1 MKSIRAASPILGG
14 CAGSVQNHD
23 QPSEG
28 SMNRQAYLLAVL
40 VWLCPSWAHA
50 EDAAALAKQLSNPV
64 AALISVPFQSNW
76 EQGIGPDG
84 DGSRYTLNVQPV
96 IPMSI
101 GEEWNLISRTILP
114 VVDQWSIFPGAGEQ
128 FGLSDTLQSLFFSPK
143 EPTAGGLIW
152 GAGPVFLLP
161 TATDELLGSEKWG
174 AGPTAVGLVQTGS
187 WTFGMLA
194 NHIWSF
200 AGPSDRAD
208 INSTFIQPFLSY
220 STPTAWTYTLQTEST
235 YDWEGDQWN
244 VPIAALVAKVTKIGG
259 QLVQFQAGPRY
270 YAAST
275 ESGPDGW
282 AFRFNV
288 VLLFP
293 K

>member
-1 MKSIRAASPILGG
+1 MFAVSQADAEQKMPITAPNRFQLLFAASVLLGHG
-14 CAGSVQNHD
+14 PVCHGQ
-23 QPSEG
+23 
-28 SMNRQAYLLAVL
+28 
-40 VWLCPSWAHA
+40 
-50 EDAAALAKQLSNPV
+50 DAAALAKELSNPV
-64 AALISVPFQSNW
+64 ASPISVPFQSNW

-84 DGSRYTLNVQPV
+84 DGSRYTLNIQPV
-96 IPMSI
+96 IPISI
-101 GEEWNLISRTILP
+101 SPNWNLISRTILP

-128 FGLSDTLQSLFFSPK
+128 FGLSDTVQSLFFSPK

-152 GAGPVFLLP
+152 GVGPVFLLP
-161 TATDELLGSEKWG
+161 TATDDLLGSEQWG
-174 AGPTAVGLVQTGS
+174 AGPTAVGLVQKGP
-187 WTFGMLA
+187 WTIGMLA

-200 AGPSDRAD
+200 AGQRDRTD

-220 STPTAWTYTLQTEST
+220 NTPTAWTFTLQTEST
-235 YDWEGDQWN
+235 YDWEGDQWQIP
-244 VPIAALVAKVTKIGG
+244 VAALVSKVTKIGD

-275 ESGPDGW
+275 TGGPDGW

>member
-1 MKSIRAASPILGG
+1 MFAISQADAEQKMPITAPNRFQLLFAAS
-14 CAGSVQNHD
+14 V
-23 QPSEG
+23 
-28 SMNRQAYLLAVL
+28 LLVHGT
-40 VWLCPSWAHA
+40 VCHGQ
-50 EDAAALAKQLSNPV
+50 DAAALAKELSNPI
-64 AALISVPFQSNW
+64 ASLISVPFQSNW

-84 DGSRYTLNVQPV
+84 DGSRYTLNIQPV
-96 IPMSI
+96 IPISI
-101 GEEWNLISRTILP
+101 SPDWNLISRTILP

-128 FGLSDTLQSLFFSPK
+128 FGLSDTVQSLFFSPK

-152 GAGPVFLLP
+152 GVGPVFLLP
-161 TATDELLGSEKWG
+161 TATDDLLGSEQWG
-174 AGPTAVGLVQTGS
+174 AGPTAVGLVQTGP
-187 WTFGMLA
+187 WTIGMLA

-200 AGPSDRAD
+200 AGPRDRTD
-208 INSTFIQPFLSY
+208 INSTFIQPFISY
-220 STPTAWTYTLQTEST
+220 NTPTAWTFTLQTEST
-235 YDWEGDQWN
+235 YDWEGDQWQIP
-244 VPIAALVAKVTKIGG
+244 VAAMVSKVTKIGD

-275 ESGPDGW
+275 TGGPDGW